1 MPNNIELYNEMFKEY
16 LKNNE
21 EIEEKELLE
30 ILKGK
35 K

>member
-1 MPNNIELYNEMFKEY
+1 MPNNIELYNEMLKEY

-30 ILKGK
+30 ILKGE
-35 K
+35 